1 MRQLL
6 TVAVV
11 VVAVGTLQAA
21 VGDNKSGEI
30 KGAHICCGQC
40 VKVVKGVLEKVDG
53 LSDLK
58 VDQKTKTV
66 TFTAKD
72 KKAAE
77 SALAAMYDAGFAGT
91 GKYDDAAIKLATTKQ
106 SNSKADAVT
115 VTGVHACCGQCVKA
129 LKGLFPDAEV
139 KVAGAGPQKDV
150 TITGKD
156 LNPAQVLQKLNETGF
171 NGKIDKK

>member
-1 MRQLL
+1 MPQRICYDTSRFDNYFHLFEGGIRMRRFIAS
-6 TVAVV
+6 AVV
-11 VVAVGTLQAA
+11 VLAIGTLHAA

-30 KGAHICCGQC
+30 KGAHICCGTC

-77 SALAAMYDAGFAGT
+77 KALAAMNDAGFAGT
-91 GKYDDAAIKLATTKQ
+91 GKYDDAA
-106 SNSKADAVT
+106 
-115 VTGVHACCGQCVKA
+115 
-129 LKGLFPDAEV
+129 
-139 KVAGAGPQKDV
+139 
-150 TITGKD
+150 
-156 LNPAQVLQKLNETGF
+156 
-171 NGKIDKK
+171 